1 MCHCGFTSVN
11 ILTFAGQLVCQDNC
25 VHVQL
30 YYHAQLNTSNIT
42 AFVEQWTKTTSTF
55 TVLGTQFTVCV
66 DTDNSVSSY
75 MPLHAPT
82 TYLASPM
89 STHDYLASP
98 TSTRD
103 YLASPT
109 TKPETKPETSP
120 VLSLYLFIGIA
131 LGAAFVFVCCTFI
144 AVICIVLCITK
155 KRKRRSLEIDCHG
168 CDDMNF
174 SMKMTD
180 QHNWYR
186 DPNANTYHQ
195 QHGYEYM

>member
-1 MCHCGFTSVN
+1 MAERVESMCHCGFTSVN
-11 ILTFAGQLVCQDNC
+11 ILNFVGQLGCQDNR

-30 YYHAQLNTSNIT
+30 LYHAQLNTSNIT
-42 AFVEQWTKTTSTF
+42 AFVEQWAMTTSTF
-55 TVLGTQFTVCV
+55 TVLGTQFTIYVDV
-66 DTDNSVSSY
+66 ADTDNSVSSY
-75 MPLHAPT
+75 MPSHAST
-82 TYLASPM
+82 T
-89 STHDYLASP
+89 YLASP

-109 TKPETKPETSP
+109 TKPEASP
-120 VLSLYLFIGIA
+120 VLSLYVFIGIA

-168 CDDMNF
+168 CDNVNF
-174 SMKMTD
+174 SMKMND
-180 QHNWYR
+180 QHTWYR
-186 DPNANTYHQ
+186 DPNANTYHP